1 MTSESESGRKGAAT
15 GDDVSRIRA
24 PRATNVLRCA
34 VLLVTFGMAAFAAG
48 AADAAGP
55 SANVSVFATG
65 LNNPRGIKV
74 GPDGD
79 LYVAEGGTGGPLTT
93 TAADCPQVV
102 PPIGPYSGSP
112 VGARIS
118 RIDWRGRRR
127 TVVDNLPSSQ
137 TSAGSGSLVS
147 GVADIAFVGRTLYA
161 VLAGAGC
168 SHGLADTA
176 NGVIRVNR
184 DGTVDEVA
192 DLSKYQKANPVAQ
205 PEADDFEPDGTWYA
219 MTTLHGDLYAVEP
232 NHGEVVRVSTNGK
245 IARVVDLSATLGHI
259 VPSALTQYRGTFY
272 VGNLGTFPIHD
283 GTQKVWAVT
292 PGGAVYEVASGF
304 TTVLGIAFDDD
315 GRMYVLENTTGNP
328 FPTPGTGRI
337 VRVGTNGQLT
347 VIASGLA
354 LPTAMTFGP
363 DGDLYVTDLG
373 FGPPPVGLG
382 AVMRVEIN
390 D

>member
-1 MTSESESGRKGAAT
+1 MAIKPGGSSTPAVTSAARAVQGIRSAARVRRMAWLATFAVALGAMEGA
-15 GDDVSRIRA
+15 S
-24 PRATNVLRCA
+24 
-34 VLLVTFGMAAFAAG
+34 
-48 AADAAGP
+48 AADPP
-55 SANVSVFATG
+55 SNVSVFASG
-65 LNNPRGIKV
+65 LNNPRGIKF

-93 TAADCPQVV
+93 TAADCAQVV

-118 RIDWRGRRR
+118 RIDARGQRR
-127 TVVDNLPSSQ
+127 TVIDNLPSSQ

-147 GVADIAFVGRTLYA
+147 GVGDIAFIGRTLYA
-161 VLAGAGC
+161 VMAGAGC
-168 SHGLADTA
+168 SHGLADTV
-176 NGVIRVNR
+176 NGIIRVNR
-184 DGTVDEVA
+184 DGTFDSVA
-192 DLSKYQKANPVAQ
+192 DLSAFQQANPVAH
-205 PEADDFEPDGTWYA
+205 PEPGDFEPDGTWYS
-219 MTTLHGDLYAVEP
+219 MVTLHGDLYALEP
-232 NHGEVVRVSTNGK
+232 NHGELVRVSTNGK
-245 IARVVDLSATLGHI
+245 IARVIDLSATLGHV
-259 VPSALTQYRGTFY
+259 VPSALTLFRGTFY
-272 VGNLGTFPIHD
+272 VGNLGTFPIVD

-304 TTVLGIAFDDD
+304 TTVLGIAFDRQ

-337 VRVGTNGQLT
+337 VRVGTNNQLT

-363 DGDLYVTDLG
+363 GDDLYVTDLG

-382 AVMRVEIN
+382 SVLRVEIDN
-390 D
+390 